1 MQTKTK
7 NYIPMVLM
15 IDSIRENDI
24 VQIKGRKKDW
34 NVTALGKT
42 HLLAE
47 DENGDEHSV
56 LYSSIYKYNG
66 QIVWENRQY
75 KK

>member
-1 MQTKTK
+1 MQTKAK
-7 NYIPMVLM
+7 NYIPMDLM
-15 IDSIRENDI
+15 IDSIRENDL
-24 VQIKGRKKDW
+24 VWNKGRKKEW
-34 NVTALGKT
+34 SVTALGKT

-47 DENGDEHSV
+47 DENGDEHSI

-66 QIVWENRQY
+66 KIVWENRQY